1 MSGAM
6 AGEPQSPRP
15 PEITY
20 TGGPIEEGVTLE
32 GRYRVEK
39 RLGEGAMGAVFLVEH
54 IQLRKRYA
62 LKVLLPESVASPE
75 IIARFEREAIAA
87 GNIDHPNVAK
97 ATDFGRL
104 ADGSFFLV
112 LEYVGGQSL
121 RTLLEN
127 EGGLEHRRAVG
138 LARQVLAALHAAH
151 SKGVIHR
158 DIKPEN
164 VMLTHTSSAGG
175 AGASGSYPALGSEIE
190 IAKVLDFGIAKVT
203 EELTPAS
210 EAAAAQP
217 LTRMGAMY
225 GTPAYMSPEQAMG
238 EAIDVRADL
247 YATGV
252 MLYEMLAG
260 RPPFDGEPLEVV
272 MHHLHDPPPPLV
284 SPRGP
289 IDPAIHAV
297 VDRLLQKDRTA
308 RYATAQEALDA
319 LDAIEASFLV
329 VVAPIAG
336 EGVEPLPRKRAWL
349 PIAIG
354 GGALAFV
361 LMLALVLGGSDHEPE
376 ATPPPKKPKKTM
388 VAEPASTSSGGSS
401 SAGKAEPQKDDD
413 GPKVESSTAPSGSA
427 VAAASA
433 SGSGKAKAQ
442 KKSLVQKIKGL
453 F

>member
-1 MSGAM
+1 MD
-6 AGEPQSPRP
+6 GERTSPRP
-15 PEITY
+15 PEVTY

-75 IIARFEREAIAA
+75 IIAPFEREAIAA

-138 LARQVLAALHAAH
+138 LTRQVLAALNAAH
-151 SKGVIHR
+151 AKGVIHR

-175 AGASGSYPALGSEIE
+175 AGASGSYPALGTETE
-190 IAKVLDFGIAKVT
+190 VAKVLDFGIAKVT

-238 EAIDVRADL
+238 EAIDVRSDL

-252 MLYEMLAG
+252 MLSEMLAG

-297 VDRLLQKDRTA
+297 VDRLLQKDRAA
-308 RYATAQEALDA
+308 RFATAQEALDA
-319 LDAIEASFLV
+319 LDAIEASYLV
-329 VVAPIAG
+329 VAAPIPG
-336 EGVEPLPRKRAWL
+336 EGAEPSPRKRAWL

-376 ATPPPKKPKKTM
+376 NTPPPKKPKKVM
-388 VAEPASTSSGGSS
+388 VAEPSSGSGASS
-401 SAGKAEPQKDDD
+401 GGKAEPQKDDD
-413 GPKVESSTAPSGSA
+413 GPKAESSTAPSGSA

-433 SGSGKAKAQ
+433 SGSGKAKGQ

>member
-1 MSGAM
+1 M

-20 TGGPIEEGVTLE
+20 VGGPIEEGVTLE

-121 RTLLEN
+121 RTLLEK
-127 EGGLEHRRAVG
+127 EGGLEQRRAVG

-164 VMLTHTSSAGG
+164 VMLTHAGSASGG
-175 AGASGSYPALGSEIE
+175 AGASGSYPALVPETE

-203 EELTPAS
+203 EELAPAS
-210 EAAAAQP
+210 EAAAEQP

-238 EAIDVRADL
+238 EVIDVRADL

-297 VDRLLQKDRTA
+297 VDRLLQKDRAA
-308 RYATAQEALDA
+308 RFATAQEALDA

-376 ATPPPKKPKKTM
+376 ATPPPKKPKKVM
-388 VAEPASTSSGGSS
+388 VAEPASTSSSS
-401 SAGKAEPQKDDD
+401 GGKAEPQKDDD
-413 GPKVESSTAPSGSA
+413 GPKAESSAAPSGSA

-433 SGSGKAKAQ
+433 SASGKAKGQ

>member
-1 MSGAM
+1 MSSEM
-6 AGEPQSPRP
+6 SRSGESPRP
-15 PEITY
+15 PEIAY

-112 LEYVGGQSL
+112 LEYVGGRSL
-121 RTLLEN
+121 RTVLEQ
-127 EGGLEHRRAVG
+127 EGALEPRRAVG

-151 SKGVIHR
+151 AKGVIHR

-164 VMLTHTSSAGG
+164 VMLTSPGSGAASG
-175 AGASGSYPALGSEIE
+175 AGASGSYPSLVPEAE

-203 EELTPAS
+203 EELAPAS
-210 EAAAAQP
+210 EAAADQP

-272 MHHLHDPPPPLV
+272 MHHLQDAPPPLV

-297 VDRLLQKDRTA
+297 VDRLLQKDRAA
-308 RYATAQEALDA
+308 RYATAQEALEA
-319 LDAIEASFLV
+319 LDAIEASYLV
-329 VVAPIAG
+329 VVAPAA
-336 EGVEPLPRKRAWL
+336 EPLPRRRAWL

-376 ATPPPKKPKKTM
+376 AAPAPKKPKKAL
-388 VAEPASTSSGGSS
+388 VVESSPSSAGSKDEGPSASGGAEPAAT
-401 SAGKAEPQKDDD
+401 
-413 GPKVESSTAPSGSA
+413 PSGSA

-433 SGSGKAKAQ
+433 SGSGKAKGQ
-442 KKSLVQKIKGL
+442 KKSIVQKIKGL